1 MEKVN
6 DSELEF
12 KNKVSGSKYLFVEEN
27 KYSFGTAY
35 LRPGDEIKE
44 HAHQDEA
51 ELFYFISGTPVFG
64 CDGREFRVREG
75 DAFKVGANE
84 KHLIKN
90 DTNSQVHLNF
100 IKLKQ
105 AKA

>member
-6 DSELEF
+6 DKELEF
-12 KNKVSGSKYLFVEEN
+12 KNKVSGSKYLFMEEN

-44 HAHQDEA
+44 HLHADEA
-51 ELFYFISGTPVFG
+51 ELFYFITGAPVFG
-64 CDGREFRVREG
+64 CDGRETRVSEG
-75 DAFKVGANE
+75 DAFRVKAGE

-90 DTNSQVHLNF
+90 DTNAVVHLNF

-105 AKA
+105 AAA